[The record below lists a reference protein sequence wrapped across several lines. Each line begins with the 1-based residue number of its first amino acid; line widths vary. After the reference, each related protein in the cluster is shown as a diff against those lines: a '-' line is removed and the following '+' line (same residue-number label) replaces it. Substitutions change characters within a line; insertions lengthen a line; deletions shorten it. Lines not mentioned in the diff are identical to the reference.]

1 MPSHRA
7 KPTPAPGVV
16 LYGFP
21 GSLCSQKVRVALAE
35 KGVAYEDRFVD
46 IELRLTNY
54 EPWYV
59 RLNPKGVVPT
69 LVHGERVV
77 TDSARI
83 LEYVD
88 GAFAGPKLTPEDP
101 TGRERMAHWIGEQD
115 RVRMRELSYASF
127 GGVLGLVLRRVT
139 MPLRVRK
146 LRRLRAENRELAA
159 LYDAKIE
166 DVRSWRAQI
175 RDAAEIAEIRR
186 ELEGVL
192 RQVEEELG
200 RTRHLAGDAYSLAD
214 AAWTCVLARLKML
227 GLASALWG
235 DGRLPR
241 VAAYYGELRGRPSFA
256 TARVWEA
263 PPDLKAR
270 RALLRSALARH

>member
-1 MPSHRA
+1 MEPME
-7 KPTPAPGVV
+7 TVV
-16 LYGFP
+16 QYGFP
-21 GSLCSQKVRVALAE
+21 GSLCSQKVRLTLAE

-54 EPWYV
+54 EPWYL

-88 GAFAGPKLTPEDP
+88 GAFEGPKLTPEHA
-101 TGRERMAHWIGEQD
+101 GERERMAYWMGEQD
-115 RVRMRELSYASF
+115 RARMRELSYASF
-127 GGVLGLVLRRVT
+127 KGMLGLVLRRVS

-146 LRRLRAENRELAA
+146 LRTLREANPGLAE

-166 DVRSWRAQI
+166 DVRGWRAQI
-175 RDAAEIAEIRR
+175 RDEAEIAQIRR
-186 ELEGVL
+186 ELEAVL
-192 RQVEEELG
+192 RRAEEQLG
-200 RTRHLAGDAYSLAD
+200 KTRHLAGDAYSLAD
-214 AAWTCVLARLKML
+214 VAWTCVLARLKML
-227 GLASALWG
+227 GLAPSLWS

-241 VAAYYGELRGRPSFA
+241 VEAYYGELRGRPSFA
-256 TARVWEA
+256 AARLWEA
-263 PPDLKAR
+263 PPDLKTR
-270 RALLRSALARH
+270 RELLRAALSRA

>member
-1 MPSHRA
+1 MEPD
-7 KPTPAPGVV
+7 VV

-21 GSLCSQKVRVALAE
+21 GSLCSQKVRLALAE

-46 IELRLTNY
+46 IELRLANY
-54 EPWYV
+54 EPWYL

-69 LVHGERVV
+69 LLHGERVV

-88 GAFAGPKLTPEDP
+88 ATFEGPELTPEDP
-101 TGRERMAHWIGEQD
+101 AERERMIYWLGEQD

-127 GGVLGLVLRRVT
+127 KGMLGLVLRRIS
-139 MPLRVRK
+139 MPLRLRK
-146 LRRLRAENRELAA
+146 LRRLRAANPSLAE

-166 DVRSWRAQI
+166 DVRGWRAQV
-175 RDAAEIAEIRR
+175 RDEAEIAQIRR
-186 ELEGVL
+186 ELEDVL
-192 RQVEEELG
+192 RRVEEQLG
-200 RTRHLAGDAYSLAD
+200 KTRHLAADSYSLAD
-214 AAWTCVLARLKML
+214 VAWTCVLARLTML
-227 GLASALWG
+227 GLARTLWG

-241 VAAYYGELRGRPSFA
+241 VEAYYGELRSRPSFA
-256 TARVWEA
+256 AARLWEA

-270 RALLRSALARH
+270 RAVLRSLLGRA